1 MNLAYIVL
9 LVGLMMLVVV
19 KLTMDKVESVRYRQ
33 NLKSDKLARKARLA
47 RKAQEE
53 RLANIERKLVMNAAI
68 SNSYK
73 SSELLDIG
81 FSKVSDNKYSS
92 PIVEVLEK
100 GSGDTVSVKRYY
112 VSVELQD
119 GKIKSCTK
127 QYLQENKPQI
137 THSC

>member
-9 LVGLMMLVVV
+9 AVGLLLLAVV
-19 KLTMDKVESVRYRQ
+19 KLTLDKVESIRYRRD
-33 NLKSDKLARKARLA
+33 LKFNKLARKARLA

-53 RLANIERKLVMNAAI
+53 RLANIDRQLVMNAAI

-73 SSELLDIG
+73 SSELLELG

-100 GSGDTVSVKRYY
+100 GYNDTISVKRYY

-119 GKIKSCTK
+119 SKIKSCTK
-127 QYLQENKPQI
+127 KYLQ
-137 THSC
+137 

>member
-9 LVGLMMLVVV
+9 SVGLVLLAVV
-19 KLTMDKVESVRYRQ
+19 KLTLDKVESIRYRQ
-33 NLKSDKLARKARLA
+33 DLKFDKLA

-53 RLANIERKLVMNAAI
+53 RMANIKRQLVMCTAI

-73 SSELLDIG
+73 SSELLDMG
-81 FSKVSDNKYSS
+81 FSKVSDSIYSS

-100 GSGDTVSVKRYY
+100 GSGDTIIPKKYFVSVT
-112 VSVELQD
+112 LQD

-127 QYLQENKPQI
+127 QYL
-137 THSC
+137 

>member
-1 MNLAYIVL
+1 MNLVYTVVAVGVML
-9 LVGLMMLVVV
+9 LILI
-19 KLTMDKVESVRYRQ
+19 KLTLDKIESIRYRQ
-33 NLKSDKLARKARLA
+33 ELKMQKLARKARLA

-53 RLANIERKLVMNAAI
+53 RLANIETQLVMNSDI

-73 SSELLDIG
+73 SSELLEMG

-100 GSGDTVSVKRYY
+100 GSGDTIIPKKYFVSVT
-112 VSVELQD
+112 LQD

-127 QYLQENKPQI
+127 QYL
-137 THSC
+137 

>member
-1 MNLAYIVL
+1 MDLVYVVL
-9 LVGLMMLVVV
+9 VVGVMLLVVV
-19 KLTMDKVESVRYRQ
+19 QIMINKIESIRYRRD
-33 NLKSDKLARKARLA
+33 LKFDKLARKARLA

-53 RLANIERKLVMNAAI
+53 RLANIERQLIVCTAI

-73 SSELLDIG
+73 SSELLELG
-81 FSKVSDNKYSS
+81 FSKVSDNKCYS

-100 GSGDTVSVKRYY
+100 GSSDTISVKRYY

-127 QYLQENKPQI
+127 QAI
-137 THSC
+137 VTHS

>member
-1 MNLAYIVL
+1 MNLVYIVVAVGVML
-9 LVGLMMLVVV
+9 LILI
-19 KLTMDKVESVRYRQ
+19 KLTLDKIESIRYRQ
-33 NLKSDKLARKARLA
+33 DLKLDKLARRARLA

-53 RLANIERKLVMNAAI
+53 RLANIERQLVINAAI

-81 FSKVSDNKYSS
+81 FSKVSENTYSS

-100 GSGDTVSVKRYY
+100 GSGDTIIPKKYY
-112 VSVELQD
+112 VSIELQD

-127 QYLQENKPQI
+127 QYL
-137 THSC
+137 